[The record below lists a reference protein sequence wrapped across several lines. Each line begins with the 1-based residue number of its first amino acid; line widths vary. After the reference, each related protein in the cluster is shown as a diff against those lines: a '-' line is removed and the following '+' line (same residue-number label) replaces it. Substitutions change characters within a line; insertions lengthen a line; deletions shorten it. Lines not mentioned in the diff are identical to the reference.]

1 MQLFLIYAF
10 IYLTCH
16 VLASFFSPPHIRR
29 VPECC
34 AITAPWALSEESF
47 RVRGQS
53 PHPFAWLR
61 LREGRHGVLSTVTFC
76 FRGAMMKYQ
85 TTKRRLRRNLR
96 VKEATIPPTKRKR
109 KN

>member
-1 MQLFLIYAF
+1 MSWLPFF
-10 IYLTCH
+10 HHHTSEGYLNAVVCST
-16 VLASFFSPPHIRR
+16 
-29 VPECC
+29 
-34 AITAPWALSEESF
+34 WALSEESF

-53 PHPFAWLR
+53 PHPFTWMR
-61 LREGRHGVLSTVTFC
+61 LREDRRSVLSTVTFC

-85 TTKRRLRRNLR
+85 TTKRRLRRNPR